1 LFERKEHPSDERHSK
16 RMSGSEK
23 AASRRSD
30 RMGHVRRSRKA
41 AIHGSDR
48 ISLASEAAL
57 HDFRQFGAVSG
68 AFSAFFHRLTKKSD

>member
-1 LFERKEHPSDERHSK
+1 VVQRR
-16 RMSGSEK
+16 RRR
-23 AASRRSD
+23 AAPTEWATSVGR
-30 RMGHVRRSRKA
+30 GKA

>member
-30 RMGHVRRSRKA
+30 RMGHVRRSRE
-41 AIHGSDR
+41 GGDSWFR
-48 ISLASEAAL
+48 PYQPRSEAAL